1 MRNIKKITIA
11 LLTIMLLIPCTM
23 NNASAQESVSNRFI
37 ELIDGIFSNSLNYDV
52 INTSGFRVKDNFI
65 EENRK
70 LYENLDY
77 SSISE
82 NFMNNNLTISSIPDM
97 PQTRVSEAKSL
108 TKNYYHSY
116 RPSNFQKIEFE
127 MQCYAVIRVN
137 DATGVITSFSGPSVS
152 LIWSNVGMYC
162 IVNPHNVSTSYSWGS
177 STHRSI
183 TFNYRY
189 ALSVQ
194 DDGQTYIS
202 PTYEKTIRS

>member
-1 MRNIKKITIA
+1 MVFFLTKANKKRNKKIA
-11 LLTIMLLIPCTM
+11 
-23 NNASAQESVSNRFI
+23 
-37 ELIDGIFSNSLNYDV
+37 
-52 INTSGFRVKDNFI
+52 NF
-65 EENRK
+65 
-70 LYENLDY
+70 
-77 SSISE
+77 
-82 NFMNNNLTISSIPDM
+82 F
-97 PQTRVSEAKSL
+97 
-108 TKNYYHSY
+108 KNYLQSY
-116 RPSNFQKIEFE
+116 FINVIDVYKRQ